1 MTTTPALQD
10 SFKRMR
16 SFSLGDSA
24 EPGQKARYTEFFARL
39 DTFARLD
46 EPWTLVIK
54 CVTGTCLEWKLSTS
68 DNFHFG
74 GVTAGPPAGGHVE
87 CNVPVV
93 VAFLR
98 ALQSSAGRLHVAGPL
113 LDIRAAFCM
122 DPDRPVKRATNCKVQ
137 ATVTCQQ
144 PSTAMRAGTRW
155 PILSSRR

>member
-74 GVTAGPPAGGHVE
+74 GSRLDHPLEAMWSAMFQLWWHSYVL
-87 CNVPVV
+87 CNR
-93 VAFLR
+93 LR
-98 ALQSSAGRLHVAGPL
+98 ADCTLLGLSWTSGPL
-113 LDIRAAFCM
+113 SAWTL
-122 DPDRPVKRATNCKVQ
+122 
-137 ATVTCQQ
+137 
-144 PSTAMRAGTRW
+144 TA
-155 PILSSRR
+155 L